1 MSMNHKIKRQRPV
14 GLFAEFIKSGYCGE
28 WSWKEEERGA
38 LTFHF
43 TCHLGKKVF
52 SHPWVL
58 IILCKLKSHFVQKY
72 RFLSFLNCFHFS
84 VELVSFVLMLFWK
97 KWSNFTVQ
105 DMSNNKNTFLEPI
118 CRFRPCIWGLCIN
131 L

>member
-52 SHPWVL
+52 SHP
-58 IILCKLKSHFVQKY
+58 
-72 RFLSFLNCFHFS
+72 
-84 VELVSFVLMLFWK
+84 
-97 KWSNFTVQ
+97 
-105 DMSNNKNTFLEPI
+105 
-118 CRFRPCIWGLCIN
+118 
-131 L
+131 